1 MPDDLTSAPAF
12 YVFAM
17 RDLSVCGYYEPT
29 NAAVI
34 SLYLCFSAPP
44 TTPLTTMTPEILPC
58 PSLRPGPAG
67 GLVLWEEGE
76 VLYDNI
82 RHEVVPVLVNISG
95 TRVPEYCTAQ
105 VRSLY
110 TMMGTEVIES
120 AIDAMGAT
128 HY

>member
-1 MPDDLTSAPAF
+1 
-12 YVFAM
+12 M

-29 NAAVI
+29 NATVI
-34 SLYLCFSAPP
+34 SLYLCFLAPP
-44 TTPLTTMTPEILPC
+44 TTPPTTTPPEILPC

-67 GLVLWEEGE
+67 GLVLREEGE

-95 TRVPEYCTAQ
+95 TRVLEYCTAQ

-120 AIDAMGAT
+120 ATDAMGAT